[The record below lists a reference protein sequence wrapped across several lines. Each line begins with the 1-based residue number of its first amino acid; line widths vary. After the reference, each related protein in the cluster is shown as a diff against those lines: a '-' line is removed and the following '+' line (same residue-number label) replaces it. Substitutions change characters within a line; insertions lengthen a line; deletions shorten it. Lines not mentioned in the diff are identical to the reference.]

1 MSTDKDKIIAGCLN
15 LFFKY
20 GIKSISVDDISHHLG
35 ISKKTF
41 YQYFDNKNDVI
52 EIISK
57 DFINQNLS
65 ANRDIID
72 ADTDVVEKILKIYKR
87 LLEQFHTCNPR
98 FIYDIKK
105 YHADIYELFEEF
117 REKELKYLIRDLLKQ
132 GKKDEI
138 FRADIDEEIICR
150 LHINRINSI
159 INGTLLPE
167 KNITDPELFNAI
179 IISLIG
185 ISTIKG
191 HKLIERKINEI

>member
-1 MSTDKDKIIAGCLN
+1 MD
-15 LFFKY
+15 
-20 GIKSISVDDISHHLG
+20 
-35 ISKKTF
+35 
-41 YQYFDNKNDVI
+41 Q
-52 EIISK
+52 
-57 DFINQNLS
+57 Q
-65 ANRDIID
+65 
-72 ADTDVVEKILKIYKR
+72 R
-87 LLEQFHTCNPR
+87 LLEQFYTCNPR

-117 REKELKYLIRDLLKQ
+117 KEKELNYLIRDLLKQ
-132 GKKDEI
+132 GKKDKI
-138 FRADIDEEIICR
+138 FRADIDEEIICK